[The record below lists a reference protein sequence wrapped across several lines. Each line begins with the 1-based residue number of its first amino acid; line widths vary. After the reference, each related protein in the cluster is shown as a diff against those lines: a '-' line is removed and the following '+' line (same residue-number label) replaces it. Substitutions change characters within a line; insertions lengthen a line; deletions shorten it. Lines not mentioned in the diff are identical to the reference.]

1 MTTEGQHAARRV
13 ELVEVS
19 PRDGI
24 QNEKVVLSTDDKLE
38 LMRRI
43 HAAGLR
49 RAEAT
54 SFVSPKRVPQ
64 MADAEAV
71 MAGALAE
78 PGHASLIGLVL
89 NQAGFDRA
97 RAARCD
103 EINVVVV
110 ASETFSRKNQ
120 GAGITDMVAAAS
132 AILAQSR
139 KAGIKASVTI
149 AAAFGCP
156 FEGEVPAAK
165 VLGLVE
171 SLLPARPDEIAF
183 ADTIGC
189 GVPTQ
194 VRELLAGAQALD
206 AGMPLRCHFHNTRST
221 ALANVLA
228 AVEAGVQALDS
239 SIGGF
244 GGCPFAPAATGNVAT
259 EDVVYLLERM
269 GIATGVDLQMLIDTA
284 GWLGDRL
291 GHPPMSGLARA
302 GRFPAAA

>member
-1 MTTEGQHAARRV
+1 MTTQGHTTPHRV

-24 QNEKVVLSTDDKLE
+24 QNERALLSTDDKVE
-38 LMRRI
+38 LLHRI
-43 HAAGLR
+43 RAAGLR
-49 RAEAT
+49 RTEAT
-54 SFVSPKRVPQ
+54 SFVNPKRVPQ

-71 MAGALAE
+71 MARLATD
-78 PGHASLIGLVL
+78 PDRASAIGLVL

-97 RAARCD
+97 RAAGCD

-120 GAGITDMVAAAS
+120 GAGIADMVAAAS
-132 AILAQSR
+132 RILVQSR
-139 KAGIKASVTI
+139 EAGIPASVTI

-156 FEGEVPAAK
+156 FEGEVASAT

-171 SLLPARPDEIAF
+171 ALLPARPDEIAF

-194 VRELLAGAQALD
+194 VRTLLNGARTLD
-206 AGMPLRCHFHNTRST
+206 AEMTLRCHFHNTRNT

-269 GIATGVDLQMLIDTA
+269 GIATGVDLQSLIDTA
-284 GWLGDRL
+284 AWLGDRL